1 MAEEDQVRFDVPVPG
16 LVELSAEAF
25 CRLLNK
31 PGAGF
36 EHVDWSDTV
45 HDAMVDDGHWW
56 VGGRRGS
63 SCAEQYH
70 YRKFKTE
77 CGWCKLDALLE
88 EGDLP
93 EGICQKIKDL
103 LASKT
108 IAWHRLKNGM
118 STRDLKFRMRLGLR
132 ALLQR

>member
-1 MAEEDQVRFDVPVPG
+1 MCASEQPITFQVRFDVPVPG

-70 YRKFKTE
+70 YSKFKTYVVGFF
-77 CGWCKLDALLE
+77 CA
-88 EGDLP
+88 P
-93 EGICQKIKDL
+93 QN
-103 LASKT
+103 S
-108 IAWHRLKNGM
+108 
-118 STRDLKFRMRLGLR
+118 
-132 ALLQR
+132 

>member
-1 MAEEDQVRFDVPVPG
+1 MCASEQPITFQVRFDVPVPG

-70 YRKFKTE
+70 YRKFKTYVGFF
-77 CGWCKLDALLE
+77 CA
-88 EGDLP
+88 P
-93 EGICQKIKDL
+93 RKD
-103 LASKT
+103 SRSRT
-108 IAWHRLKNGM
+108 P
-118 STRDLKFRMRLGLR
+118 KFMK
-132 ALLQR
+132 

>member
-1 MAEEDQVRFDVPVPG
+1 MEQPITFQVRFDVPVPG

-45 HDAMVDDGHWW
+45 HDAVVDDGHWW
-56 VGGRRGS
+56 VGGERGS

-70 YRKFKTE
+70 YRKFKTYVGFF
-77 CGWCKLDALLE
+77 CAPRKDSRTPKLMKLQSQE
-88 EGDLP
+88 
-93 EGICQKIKDL
+93 
-103 LASKT
+103 KT
-108 IAWHRLKNGM
+108 
-118 STRDLKFRMRLGLR
+118 
-132 ALLQR
+132 